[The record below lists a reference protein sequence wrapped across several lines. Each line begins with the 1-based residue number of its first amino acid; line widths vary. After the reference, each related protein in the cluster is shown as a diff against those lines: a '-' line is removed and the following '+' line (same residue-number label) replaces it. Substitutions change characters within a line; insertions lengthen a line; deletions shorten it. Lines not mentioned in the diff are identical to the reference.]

1 MIQRIA
7 TPSQTKAILEK
18 HDLYA
23 KKNYGQ
29 NFLVECGIVEKI
41 ARHAVISDHC
51 AVIEI
56 GPGIGALTQF
66 LCEYA
71 KKVIAFEI
79 DSRFEPV
86 LNENLKDYD
95 NFTLVMQDFLNT
107 DLEEYI
113 KPLCD
118 EGYDIV
124 VAANLPY
131 YITTPI
137 LFRLF
142 EYGETIRSIT
152 VMMQKEVADRF
163 GAEVNSKDYNALSVI
178 TRYRC
183 DVLKVCKV
191 PANVFQPK
199 PKVDSAVLQFRFH
212 KEKPLENEALFFE
225 LVKECFRQR
234 RKTLLNNLGNYLGNK
249 QKAEEII
256 ERAGIK
262 PEARAQSLSLDDFV
276 SLYEVFI

>member
-1 MIQRIA
+1 M
-7 TPSQTKAILEK
+7 
-18 HDLYA
+18 
-23 KKNYGQ
+23 
-29 NFLVECGIVEKI
+29 
-41 ARHAVISDHC
+41 
-51 AVIEI
+51 
-56 GPGIGALTQF
+56 
-66 LCEYA
+66 
-71 KKVIAFEI
+71 
-79 DSRFEPV
+79 
-86 LNENLKDYD
+86 
-95 NFTLVMQDFLNT
+95 
-107 DLEEYI
+107 
-113 KPLCD
+113 
-118 EGYDIV
+118 
-124 VAANLPY
+124 
-131 YITTPI
+131 
-137 LFRLF
+137 LFRS
-142 EYGETIRSIT
+142 TIRSIT